1 VARGTLITIEGIDGA
16 GKSTLAAALRNE
28 LGARRLDAELVRE
41 PGGVELAERIRALV
55 TDPELDIDDRAEAL
69 LYAAAR
75 AQLVAELLRPRL
87 EAGALLLLDR
97 FSDSTL
103 AYQGGGRGLGVE
115 EMRRLDSFATGEL
128 VPDRTLLLRLPP
140 ALVPQRLGSRR
151 DRPPG
156 ERDRLESQPE
166 EFFEAVAAT
175 YEELAAAEPARF
187 RVLDATQDPG
197 EVLAGA
203 LAALE
208 DLIDAGPG
216 D

>member
-1 VARGTLITIEGIDGA
+1 MARGTLITIEGIDGA
-16 GKSTLAAALRNE
+16 GKSTLAAGLRDE
-28 LGARRLDAELVRE
+28 LGARGLDAELVRE
-41 PGGVELAERIRALV
+41 PGGVELSERIRALV

-103 AYQGGGRGLGVE
+103 AYQGGGRGLRVE

-175 YEELAAAEPARF
+175 YDELAAAEPERF
-187 RVLDATQDPG
+187 RVLDATQGPG

-208 DLIDAGPG
+208 DLIDAGPA

>member
-28 LGARRLDAELVRE
+28 LGARGLDAELVRE
-41 PGGVELAERIRALV
+41 PGGVELSERIRALV

-166 EFFEAVAAT
+166 EFFESVAAT

-187 RVLDATQDPG
+187 RVLDATQGPG

-208 DLIDAGPG
+208 DLIDAGPA